1 MSLLR
6 KSQKSTKRDSAEHLE
21 NNNSLTQGSE
31 LPRNEKRFRGK
42 TRTQDLTKTY
52 HSFNS
57 FFRDTAIVYECCSTA
72 LFYGRSIFCK

>member
-31 LPRNEKRFRGK
+31 LSRNEKRFRGK
-42 TRTQDLTKTY
+42 TRTQDLTK
-52 HSFNS
+52 
-57 FFRDTAIVYECCSTA
+57 
-72 LFYGRSIFCK
+72 GPIFCK